1 MVILRSAPL
10 HIVGL
15 IVAAIGVA
23 MGVSGVV
30 GLLYGGPDAVPLFI
44 SAAIAFVT
52 GLAVNRL
59 TGRPGDLTIRES
71 YLTVTLA
78 WLGAAVFGAL
88 PYWLAAVATPLD
100 AFFESI
106 SGFTTTGSS
115 IFPDPGSLPR
125 GILFW
130 RDLSQW
136 LGGMGIIVLVVA
148 ILPFL
153 GVGGMQ
159 LFRAEVPGPT
169 PDRLQPRISQTAKIL
184 WTVYVGLTAAQAA
197 LFLFGGLSLFDAV
210 THAFGC
216 MPTGGF
222 SPRSASIGHFQS
234 PYIQYVTIVFMYLAG
249 VNFAL
254 HYRVLRGRLG
264 SPLRDEEWRFYTA
277 VLAVALAIV
286 LGANLV
292 AGTHT
297 NLEATFRAS
306 AFQVVSIGTT
316 TGFATADYVSWPV
329 GTQIVLVIIMFIG
342 GMAGSTGG
350 GMKTLRLWAALKQ
363 GIVELRKHLHPRAVI
378 VTRVGGKVVHEG
390 IMLNILAFMLLFV
403 ASFIVGALLLTLLG
417 VDLVTAAGASA
428 AAIGNIGPGLGRVGP
443 VESYAWMPAPGKL
456 ILAALMLL
464 GRLEIYTVLVLFH
477 PEFWQRR
484 RGRRS

>member
-1 MVILRSAPL
+1 MLIFRNAPL

-15 IVAAIGVA
+15 IVAAVGVA
-23 MGVSGVV
+23 MGISGVV
-30 GLLYGGPDAVPLFI
+30 GLLYDGPDAVPLFI
-44 SAAIAFVT
+44 SAAIAIAL
-52 GLAVNRL
+52 GLIANRL
-59 TGRPGDLTIRES
+59 TARPGELTIRES

-88 PYWLAAVATPLD
+88 PYWLADIAAPLD

-106 SGFTTTGSS
+106 SGFTTTGAS
-115 IFPDPGSLPR
+115 IFDNPESLSR

-148 ILPFL
+148 VLPFL

-184 WTVYVGLTAAQAA
+184 WTVYVGLTAAQVV
-197 LFLFGGLSLFDAV
+197 LFLLGGLSLFDAV

-222 SPRSASIGHFQS
+222 SPRTASIGHFQS
-234 PYIQYVTIVFMYLAG
+234 PYIQYVTILFMYLAG

-254 HYRVLRGRLG
+254 HYRVLKGRLG
-264 SPLRDEEWRFYTA
+264 SPLRDEEWRFYTI
-277 VLAVALAIV
+277 VLGVALVIV
-286 LGANLV
+286 SGANLV
-292 AGTHT
+292 AGTYT
-297 NLEATFRAS
+297 DLEATFRAS

-316 TGFATADYVSWPV
+316 TGFATADYVTWPV
-329 GTQIVLVIIMFIG
+329 VTQFILVSLMFVG

-363 GIVELRKHLHPRAVI
+363 GVVELRKHLHPRAVML
-378 VTRVGGKVVHEG
+378 TRVGGRVVHEG
-390 IMLNILAFMLLFV
+390 VMLNILAFMLLFV
-403 ASFIVGALLLTLLG
+403 ASFILGVLLLAALG
-417 VDLVTAAGASA
+417 IDLVTAAGASA
-428 AAIGNIGPGLGRVGP
+428 AAIGNIGPGLGGVGP
-443 VESYAWMPAPGKL
+443 TGHYAWLPGAAKL

-464 GRLEIYTVLVLFH
+464 GRLEIYTVLVLLH
-477 PEFWQRR
+477 PEFWRR
-484 RGRRS
+484 

>member
-1 MVILRSAPL
+1 MVIARNAPL

-15 IVAAIGVA
+15 IVAAVGVA
-23 MGVSGVV
+23 MGLAGVV
-30 GLLYGGPDAVPLFI
+30 GLLYGGPDATALFV
-44 SAAIAFVT
+44 SAAIAIVS
-52 GLAVNRL
+52 GLVANRL
-59 TGRPGDLTIRES
+59 TTRPGDLTIRES
-71 YLTVTLA
+71 YLIVTLA

-88 PYWLAAVATPLD
+88 PYWLAAVASPLD

-115 IFPDPGSLPR
+115 IFADPESLPH

-184 WTVYVGLTAAQAA
+184 WTVYVGLTAVQAV
-197 LFLFGGLSLFDAV
+197 LYLLGGLSLFDAV

-222 SPRSASIGHFQS
+222 SPRTASIGHFQS
-234 PYIQYVTIVFMYLAG
+234 PYVQYVTILFMYLAG

-254 HYRVLRGRLG
+254 HYRALRGRLG
-264 SPLRDEEWRFYTA
+264 LFLKDEEWRFYTA
-277 VLAVALAIV
+277 VLGVGLVIV
-286 LGANLV
+286 FGANLV
-292 AGTHT
+292 AGTYSD
-297 NLEATFRAS
+297 LEATFRAS

-329 GTQIVLVIIMFIG
+329 VTQIVLLILMFIG

-363 GIVELRKHLHPRAVI
+363 GVVELRKHLHPRAVML
-378 VTRVGGKVVHEG
+378 TRVGGKVVHEG
-390 IMLNILAFMLLFV
+390 VMLNILAFMLLFV
-403 ASFIVGALLLTLLG
+403 ASFITGAVLLTLLG
-417 VDLVTAAGASA
+417 IDLVTAAGASA
-428 AAIGNIGPGLGRVGP
+428 AAIGNIGPGLARVGP
-443 VESYAWMPAPGKL
+443 VENYAWVPAPGKL
-456 ILAALMLL
+456 ILTALMLL

-477 PEFWQRR
+477 PEFWQRTR
-484 RGRRS
+484 SRRS